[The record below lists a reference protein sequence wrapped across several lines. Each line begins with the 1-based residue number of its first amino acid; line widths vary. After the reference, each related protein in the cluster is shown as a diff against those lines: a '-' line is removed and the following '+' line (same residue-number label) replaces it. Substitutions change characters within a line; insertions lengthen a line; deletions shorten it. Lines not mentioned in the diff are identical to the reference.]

1 MNGGNLRCG
10 RVPPMR
16 ERAEDCGGGI
26 PKEKRTILAEDAQQE
41 LNRKLRSLAAG
52 DPICAEYYLV
62 RRYVLFAG
70 EFERVDTLRQ
80 CLVVSGKRIPLGD
93 LRNVYREDWT

>member
-1 MNGGNLRCG
+1 MNVGNLRCG
-10 RVPPMR
+10 RVPPIG
-16 ERAEDCGGGI
+16 ERAEEYGGGM

-41 LNRKLRSLAAG
+41 LNRKLRSLTAG
-52 DPICAEYYLV
+52 DPVCAEYYFV
-62 RRYVLFAG
+62 RRYVIFAG

-93 LRNVYREDWT
+93 LRNVYRED

>member
-1 MNGGNLRCG
+1 MNGAVIRCG
-10 RVPPMR
+10 RHPPIGER
-16 ERAEDCGGGI
+16 EEDYGGGM

-41 LNRKLRSLAAG
+41 LNGRLRSLVPG
-52 DPICAEYYLV
+52 DLIRAEYYFL
-62 RRYVLFAG
+62 RRYVIYAG

-93 LRNVYREDWT
+93 LRNVYREDWL